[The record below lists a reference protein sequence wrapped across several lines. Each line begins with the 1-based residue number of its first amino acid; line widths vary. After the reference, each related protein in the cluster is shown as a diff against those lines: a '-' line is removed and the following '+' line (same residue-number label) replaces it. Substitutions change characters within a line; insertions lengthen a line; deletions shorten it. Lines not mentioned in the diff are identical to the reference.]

1 MKLLWL
7 VLGLYANSAIAQGTC
22 YSFDWHGYSNQFQAS
37 FTIPEWSRDPGVD
50 WGTNITDE
58 MSLTAVIKGPSG
70 QSYSYAN
77 SDIMAS
83 GGVGVSTYTSWDI
96 MMVDW
101 NTGLYV
107 YAVGTDNPTTARG
120 TVTEALWGVSDPGIT
135 ERGYWTITPQVPEP
149 GADSLMGLG
158 FLAWVAARLTRRCT

>member
-1 MKLLWL
+1 MNRGQPRILPRGISRHLKLGMARHTSIPLTRKVQGTAALWSLEAAITHYKHRGTRLLWL

-37 FTIPEWSRDPGVD
+37 FTIPEWSRDPGVA

-70 QSYSYAN
+70 QWYSYAN

-83 GGVGVSTYTSWDI
+83 GGVGVSTYTI
-96 MMVDW
+96 E
-101 NTGLYV
+101 Y
-107 YAVGTDNPTTARG
+107 R
-120 TVTEALWGVSDPGIT
+120 
-135 ERGYWTITPQVPEP
+135 TI
-149 GADSLMGLG
+149 G
-158 FLAWVAARLTRRCT
+158 